1 MKRAMD
7 EVERRRALQIAYNA
21 AHGIT
26 PQTILK
32 PVRDSLEALY
42 EMDYA
47 EVAPLPDEGGKGRTR
62 GQSKGAGKARGVAAG
77 LEDLALMAPAALAQE
92 IERTRG
98 RMLQAAEELRFEEA
112 ARERDRLRQLE
123 AQQLR
128 AGI

>member
-1 MKRAMD
+1 
-7 EVERRRALQIAYNA
+7 
-21 AHGIT
+21 
-26 PQTILK
+26 
-32 PVRDSLEALY
+32 VRDSLEALY

-47 EVAPLPDEGGKGRTR
+47 EVAPLPEADETGRSKGR
-62 GQSKGAGKARGVAAG
+62 SKGKARGVAAG
-77 LEDLALMAPAALAQE
+77 LEDLALMAPAVLAQE

-128 AGI
+128 AGV